1 MKIELNKY
9 EAANILL
16 EDEFANWS
24 RAAAYA
30 LVEYYES
37 LEEELGESIDL
48 DRVSIR
54 CDWNQYDSATKAL
67 EYYGQ
72 LPTYYEK
79 CFDDSEKGAL
89 EYFKERTTVI
99 VFDGGLLI
107 QQF

>member
-24 RAAAYA
+24 RAAAVA

-37 LEEELGESIDL
+37 LEEDLGESIDL
-48 DRVSIR
+48 DRVAIR
-54 CDWNQYDSATKAL
+54 CDWI
-67 EYYGQ
+67 EYKNAVEAAKDYSE
-72 LPTYYEK
+72 LK
-79 CFDDSEKGAL
+79 DSEQAAL
-89 EYFKERTTVI
+89 AYFEERTNVI
-99 VFDGGLLI
+99 TFEGGLLI